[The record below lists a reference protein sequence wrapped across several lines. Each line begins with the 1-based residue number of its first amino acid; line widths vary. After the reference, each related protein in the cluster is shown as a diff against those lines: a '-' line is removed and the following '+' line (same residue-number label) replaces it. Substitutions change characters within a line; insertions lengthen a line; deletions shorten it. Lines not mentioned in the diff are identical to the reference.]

1 MPIDHPGELAVPTVR
16 ALSPYVPGKPISELE
31 RELGISGI
39 VKLASNENPFGPSP
53 RVIEVVRAEVAEI
66 GLYPDG
72 SGFELKRALA
82 EHLGVP
88 ESHLTL
94 GNGSNELLL
103 FLAECFLTPAH
114 SAVYSQYGFA
124 IYPNVI
130 KATGAEAIITPA
142 YASDAV
148 MPLGHDLGAMSAAIR
163 PDTRLVFIANPN
175 NPTGTWVEPAKL
187 RAFIAAAPAN
197 TLIVL
202 DEAYLE
208 YGRRDACID
217 AINWAP
223 EFPNLVLLRTFSKA
237 YALAGLRVGYAVSH
251 PEVAD
256 VLNRVRP
263 AFNVSSLALTAA
275 RIALAEQTY
284 MESCVSDC
292 VSEREQLCAA
302 LMRMGLKVIPSAG
315 NFLLVHFGARA
326 AALYEALL
334 RAGFIVRPLGGYGLG
349 EYLRITVGT
358 AEHQEGLLRALA
370 DGLRSLA

>member
-1 MPIDHPGELAVPTVR
+1 MPAVR

-31 RELGISGI
+31 RELGSSGI
-39 VKLASNENPFGPSP
+39 VKLASNENPFGPSA
-53 RVIEVVRAEVAEI
+53 RVIEALHAQVADI

-82 EHLGVP
+82 RHLGVG

-103 FLAECFLTPAH
+103 FLAECFLSPAH
-114 SAVYSQYGFA
+114 SAIYSQYGFA

-130 KATGAEAIITPA
+130 QATGAQAIVTPA
-142 YASDAV
+142 YAPEAL
-148 MPLGHDLGAMSAAIR
+148 MPLGHDLGAMSAALR
-163 PDTRLVFIANPN
+163 PDTRLVLIANPN

-187 RAFIAAAPAN
+187 RAFIAAAPAD

-217 AINWAP
+217 AISWVQD
-223 EFPNLVLLRTFSKA
+223 FPNLVLLRTFSKA
-237 YALAGLRVGYAVSH
+237 YGLAGLRVGYAVSH
-251 PEVAD
+251 PEVAE

-263 AFNVSSLALTAA
+263 AFNVNSLALTAA
-275 RIALAEQTY
+275 HVALAEQSY
-284 MESCVSDC
+284 MESCVSEC
-292 VSEREQLCAA
+292 VSERERLRAA
-302 LMRMGLKVIPSAG
+302 LQRLGLKAGPSAG
-315 NFLLVHFGARA
+315 NFLLVHFGPRA
-326 AALYEALL
+326 AEIYEQLL
-334 RAGFIVRPLGGYGLG
+334 RKGFIVRPLGGYGLG

-358 AEHQEGLLRALA
+358 REQHIELLRCLT
-370 DGLRSLA
+370 DCLGTLT

>member
-1 MPIDHPGELAVPTVR
+1 MPTVR

-31 RELGISGI
+31 RELGIHGI

-53 RVIEVVRAEVAEI
+53 RVIEAVRAEVEQI

-82 EHLGVP
+82 KHLGVH

-103 FLAECFLTPAH
+103 FLAECFLGPGH
-114 SAVYSQYGFA
+114 SAIYSQYGFA
-124 IYPNVI
+124 IYPLVI
-130 KATGAEAIITPA
+130 QATGAEAIVIPA
-142 YASDAV
+142 FAPDAV
-148 MPLGHDLGAMSAAIR
+148 MPLGHDLGAMSAAMR
-163 PDTRLVFIANPN
+163 HDTRLVFIANPN

-187 RAFIAAAPAN
+187 RAFIAAAPAD

-217 AINWAP
+217 AISWVQD
-223 EFPNLVLLRTFSKA
+223 FPNLVLLRTFSKA
-237 YALAGLRVGYAVSH
+237 YALAGLRVGYAISH
-251 PEVAD
+251 PEVAE

-263 AFNVSSLALTAA
+263 AFNVSSLALTGA
-275 RIALAEQTY
+275 RVALAEQTY

-292 VSEREQLCAA
+292 LSERERLRAA
-302 LMRMGLKVIPSAG
+302 LLGMGLKVIPSAA
-315 NFLLVHFGARA
+315 NFLLVHFGPRS
-326 AALYEALL
+326 AALYEQLL
-334 RAGFIVRPLGGYGLG
+334 RSGFIVRPVGGYSLP
-349 EYLRITVGT
+349 EYLRITVGA
-358 AEHQEGLLRALA
+358 AEHQDGLLLCLA
-370 DGLRSLA
+370 GCLQSLT